1 MSDMITL
8 GTECIRRYSFLVT
21 KMKFPVATIPTFINL
36 SKLLIHLM
44 LVVIVLI
51 LFMAFGYKPDIYW
64 LQLPFY
70 TILTFLF
77 FNFWSLFA
85 GPLGAMSKDF
95 SNLVKAFV
103 TAVFWLSGIIW
114 NPATIA
120 NPIIRKLLNAN
131 PITFLVNGYRNC
143 LINKVWFWQE
153 PKKLLFFLVLTI
165 ILLFISLITYKRVRK
180 DIPDV
185 L

>member
-1 MSDMITL
+1 M

-21 KMKFPVATIPTFINL
+21 KMKFPVATIPTFINI
-36 SKLLIHLM
+36 SKLIIHIM

-51 LFMAFGYKPDIYW
+51 LFLAFGYKPDIYW

-70 TILTFLF
+70 ILLTFLF

-85 GPLGAMSKDF
+85 GPLGTMSKDF
-95 SNLVKAFV
+95 TNLVKAFV
-103 TAVFWLSGIIW
+103 TAIFWLSGIIW
-114 NPATIA
+114 NPDTIG
-120 NPIIRKLLNAN
+120 NVTLRKVLNAN
-131 PITFLVNGYRNC
+131 PVTFLINGYRNC
-143 LINKVWFWQE
+143 LINKIWFWEQ
-153 PKKLLFFLVLTI
+153 PKRLLYFGILTI
-165 ILLFISLITYKRVRK
+165 ILLLIALRTYKKVRK